1 MHCRHCHTP
10 LKDVFIDL
18 VNQPPSNSFLT
29 RAQLDEPEVY
39 FPLKIYVCPNC
50 FLTQV
55 DEYKKSRDIFSA
67 EYVYYSSISSSW
79 VEHARRYAD
88 MAEKRFALDKDSL
101 VVEIASNDGYLLQW
115 FVKKG
120 IPCVGVE
127 PTAGTARE
135 AVKKGVPTRRSFF
148 GSDFARGFAESD
160 GKADLLLG
168 NNVLAHV
175 PDINDFVH
183 GLKIALKPGG
193 TITME
198 FPHLMRLVEH
208 SQFDTVYHEHFSY
221 LSLTTTSS
229 IFAENGLTV
238 FDVEELPTH
247 GGSLR
252 IFARHTDETGRPVA
266 DAVSAILDEET
277 RRGMK
282 TLGYYTGFQAK
293 ADAVKASLLRFL
305 LDQKEAGKK
314 VAGYGAAA
322 KGNTLLNY
330 CGVKNDLVSFC
341 ADASP
346 HKQGL
351 FLPGSHI
358 PVLGPEAIRTE
369 RPDYIIILP
378 WNIREEIMEQHD
390 YVADWG
396 GRFVTAI
403 PKLDILR

>member
-39 FPLKIYVCPNC
+39 FPLKLYVCPNC

-148 GSDFARGFAESD
+148 GSDFAKGFAESD

-358 PVLGPEAIRTE
+358 PVLSPDAIRTE

-403 PKLDILR
+403 PMLDILR